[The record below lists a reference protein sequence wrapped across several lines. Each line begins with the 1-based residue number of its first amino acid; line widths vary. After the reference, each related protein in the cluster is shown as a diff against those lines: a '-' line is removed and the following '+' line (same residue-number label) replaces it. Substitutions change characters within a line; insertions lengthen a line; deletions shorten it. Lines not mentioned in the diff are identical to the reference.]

1 MLWALTSETL
11 PQMVATTNESQRV
24 TASLE
29 RELEGVSP
37 HTVQALLTLLR
48 TVKGKRV
55 QGAYTARAL
64 VALRQLV
71 ESAEPDALIDAT
83 GAPSDFG
90 VLVDVLNRPEV
101 VERLKATDPLAP
113 ARLRGL
119 RAKERL
125 LAAEGGTLSATEV
138 AQVLGISRQAVDLR
152 RKRGKLI
159 GLVLGRHSSAYPAW
173 QFGPEGVLPG
183 LEGVLAEL
191 QRFDPWMQVAFML
204 GANDLLEGET
214 PLAELRRG
222 NLDGVRGAAQLFGEH
237 IAT

>member
-1 MLWALTSETL
+1 
-11 PQMVATTNESQRV
+11 MVATSNQSQSV

-37 HTVQALLTLLR
+37 HAVQALLGLLR
-48 TVKGKRV
+48 TVKGNRI

-71 ESAEPDALIDAT
+71 ESAEPDALVEAT
-83 GAPSDFG
+83 GAPSDYG
-90 VLVDVLNRPEV
+90 VLVEALGQPQVL
-101 VERLKATDPLAP
+101 ERLRESDPLAP

-125 LAAEGGTLSATEV
+125 LTAEGGTLSAPEV
-138 AQVLGISRQAVDLR
+138 GQVLGISRQAVDLR
-152 RKRGKLI
+152 RKRGKLV
-159 GLVLGRHSSAYPAW
+159 GLILGRHSYAYPAW

-183 LEGVLAEL
+183 LVEVLAEL
-191 QRFDPWMQVAFML
+191 ERFDPWMQVMFML
-204 GANDLLEGET
+204 GANDLLEGQT

-222 NLDGVRGAAQLFGEH
+222 NMDEVRGAARLFGEH
-237 IAT
+237 TAT